1 MTRGLKRKRDCDA
14 SHAQQENGFESPVG
28 RQVLE
33 QCYASVWT
41 LRDYVLCK
49 LPSSSRLRRKKIA
62 CLGRHVDQDLAHLLE
77 TTLVC
82 FAEPAA
88 ETNAIVFKQFLAFS
102 QGTDDASICS
112 PDLWSSPAEAQSEIV
127 DFVIWLLFKRATSQ
141 TSLPKNVL
149 CHGFRRRLREGESCN
164 TTIPG
169 LYSFYANPYVEALK
183 QPPWPQLLALLGQ
196 SGHKIM
202 VDLLLDCSLFV
213 TLQAGINNY
222 IQIAGCP
229 LSTLDAVFSNVP
241 ADSSNSVRKGSE
253 IRLLRHR
260 VFYGKPTLS
269 ARGHLQPG
277 FKHIHVLN
285 RCPYIQP
292 TQNHV
297 SSDKSAQNEVNTTH
311 ILMYMFPRQF
321 GLHNVF
327 TSTVNQSQTS
337 QRFQDYTLREV
348 SDLKLAKH
356 RGSDD
361 QLVKVPKRLRGAAR
375 QLVRRLQILHGRCSY
390 SELLHHYCP
399 TYLDRHDGCATDI
412 DSSFLSASYVSASNG
427 DDAHGATNPVPNAS
441 GSVLKRPRKIHHRT
455 WQSMAPPPTTESL
468 VELACPHS
476 HVSAF
481 CQGVLARILPDEM
494 WGDGDTRHCNKKT
507 FLHNVDRFIK
517 LRRFESMTLHQ
528 ISQGLKMSEIAWL
541 KQPGARDR
549 PCQSETK
556 KRLEIFLE
564 FLYYVFDSLLMPL
577 IKNNFYVTESNTH
590 RNQVFYFRHDIW
602 RLIAEP
608 KMADVKR
615 DMLEEI
621 KAAEATEFLSS
632 RRLGLGQMRL
642 VPKGHKMR
650 PIMNLKKRITGKAS
664 SKFLGPSINSM
675 LGPLHAALKYEK
687 DTNPSRLGSAL
698 PSLDRIRPLLADF
711 KASLGATNH
720 VLYFVKMDVRAAFDT
735 IPQQA
740 VLSLMV
746 DILARN
752 RYEIRKHAEIKPGQQ
767 LARGSTKT
775 RAVRRWH
782 ASAHDA
788 EDGIS
793 LADQLK
799 HGTWANKK
807 NTIFVE
813 NAFSKTYEATALLSL
828 LAEHVQANL
837 VKVGKKVYR
846 QKTGI
851 PQGSVLSSLLCD
863 YIYAELEQRHLAFL
877 DSADCLLMRA
887 VDDFVLITSTK
898 SKAIEFVHKMHG
910 GIPEYGVEVNRE
922 KTLVNFDMAINGSRI
937 ASISHGAMFPYCGV
951 LIDCK
956 TLELAKDQGR
966 LKDIALE
973 NTLTVDLCRHP
984 GQNFQK
990 KVLGAFIIQSGPMF
1004 FDTHFNSTKRVLIS
1018 LHEAMALTCRKMC
1031 AYLRCLPKPRRP
1043 GSSII
1048 IR

>member
-1 MTRGLKRKRDCDA
+1 MNRGLKRKRDVDA
-14 SHAQQENGFESPVG
+14 SHVEQANSLESPVG
-28 RQVLE
+28 RQVLHD
-33 QCYASVWT
+33 CYANVWT
-41 LRDYVLCK
+41 LRDYLLCR

-62 CLGRHVDQDLAHLLE
+62 CLGRHVDQDLAHLLQ

-82 FAEPAA
+82 FAEPAS
-88 ETNAIVFKQFLAFS
+88 ETNPTVFKQFLAFS
-102 QGTDDASICS
+102 QGTDNASTCS
-112 PDLWSSPAEAQSEIV
+112 WNLASSPTEAQSEIV

-141 TSLPKNVL
+141 TPLPKHML
-149 CHGFRRRLREGESCN
+149 CHGFRRRFRQGDSSN
-164 TTIPG
+164 TAIPG
-169 LYSFYANPYVEALK
+169 LYSLYANPYAEALK

-196 SGHKIM
+196 SGHKTM

-213 TLQAGINNY
+213 TLEAGISNY

-229 LSTLDAVFSNVP
+229 LSALDAAFSNTQ
-241 ADSSNSVRKGSE
+241 ADSTKPVRKGSE
-253 IRLLRHR
+253 ITLLRHR

-285 RCPYIQP
+285 RCPYIRPYIQSS
-292 TQNHV
+292 QDHA
-297 SSDKSAQNEVNTTH
+297 SSDKSAQNEANTTH
-311 ILMYMFPRQF
+311 VLMYIFPRQF

-327 TSTVNQSQTS
+327 TSTVNCPQTS
-337 QRFQDYTLREV
+337 QRLQDYTLRDM

-356 RGSDD
+356 RGPDA

-399 TYLDRHDGCATDI
+399 TYLDRHEGCATEI
-412 DSSFLSASYVSASNG
+412 DASFVPASYVSASNAG
-427 DDAHGATNPVPNAS
+427 TNPVSNVS
-441 GSVLKRPRKIHHRT
+441 GSALKRPRKMHHRT
-455 WQSMAPPPTTESL
+455 WQSMALPPMAESL

-481 CQGVLARILPDEM
+481 CQGALARILPDEM
-494 WGDGDTRHCNKKT
+494 WGDSDTRHHNKKT

-549 PCQSETK
+549 PCQSETN

-608 KMADVKR
+608 KMADLKR
-615 DMLEEI
+615 DMLEEVN
-621 KAAEATEFLSS
+621 AAQTCDLLAS
-632 RRLGLGQMRL
+632 RQLGFSQMRL

-650 PIMNLKKRITGKAS
+650 PIMNLQKRVANKAS
-664 SKFLGPSINSM
+664 SKFLSPSINST
-675 LGPLHAALKYEK
+675 LRPLHAVLKYEK
-687 DTNPSRLGSAL
+687 EINPSRLGSAL
-698 PSLDRIRPLLADF
+698 PSIDRIRPLLADF

-720 VLYFVKMDVRAAFDT
+720 DLYFVKMDVRAAFDT

-740 VLSLMV
+740 VVSLMG
-746 DILARN
+746 DILSRN

-767 LARGSTKT
+767 LPHGSHKT
-775 RAVRRWH
+775 RALRRWH
-782 ASAHDA
+782 TSAHDA
-788 EDGIS
+788 EDGES
-793 LADQLK
+793 LANQLK
-799 HGTWANKK
+799 QGIWANKT

-813 NAFSKTYEATALLSL
+813 NAFQKTYEATALLSL

-837 VKVGKKVYR
+837 VKVGKKLYR

-851 PQGSVLSSLLCD
+851 PQGSILSSLLCD
-863 YIYAELEQRHLAFL
+863 YIYAELEQRQLAFL
-877 DSADCLLMRA
+877 DSADCLLMRT
-887 VDDFVLITSTK
+887 VDDFVLITSAK
-898 SKAIEFVHKMHG
+898 SKALEFVKKMHR
-910 GIPEYGVEVNRE
+910 GIPQYGVEINQE
-922 KTLVNFDMAINGSRI
+922 KTLVNFEMTINGSRI
-937 ASISHGAMFPYCGV
+937 ASISDDAMFPYCGV

-956 TLELAKDQGR
+956 TLELAKDQSRNKG
-966 LKDIALE
+966 IALE
-973 NTLTVDLCRHP
+973 NTLTVDLCRYP
-984 GQNFQK
+984 GQNFQR

-1004 FDTHFNSTKRVLIS
+1004 FDTHFNSTKRVLAS
-1018 LHEAMALTCRKMC
+1018 LREAMVLTCRKMC
-1031 AYLRCLPKPRRP
+1031 AYLRCLPKPQRP